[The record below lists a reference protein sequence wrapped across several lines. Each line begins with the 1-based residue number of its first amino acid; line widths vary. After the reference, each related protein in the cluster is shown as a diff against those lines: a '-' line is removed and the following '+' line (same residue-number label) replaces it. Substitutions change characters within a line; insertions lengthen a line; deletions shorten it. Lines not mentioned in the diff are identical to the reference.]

1 MLPRSADETETCYS
15 RAVEYALDFEAGT
28 ATLAWEFEFPY
39 AVAAVGE
46 RAAELDD
53 VYNVAGGSVVKQAN
67 GHYFVAFN
75 SVDDDSGQGQ
85 PTLAFDV
92 NPDGEYQTKFKLP
105 RVDRGC
111 GSYRSMPSDSV
122 NSESYDRPW

>member
-1 MLPRSADETETCYS
+1 MMSMLCSLYAESALGDRGNVRE
-15 RAVEYALDFEAGT
+15 
-28 ATLAWEFEFPY
+28 TLAWEFEFPY

-53 VYNVAGGSVVKQAN
+53 VYNVAGGSVVKRSPAS
-67 GHYFVAFN
+67 YFVAFN
-75 SVDDDSGQGQ
+75 SVDDGSGDGQ

-92 NPDGEYQTKFKLP
+92 GADGAYVAEYKLP

-111 GSYRSMPSDSV
+111 GSYRAMPSDSV
-122 NSESYDRPW
+122 NLETRDRPW